1 MFLRFIIL
9 YILNNDKIYTM
20 NKNTNILIESYK
32 LAWRSFK
39 KWWIPICLISLI
51 IFIFEIIPRITVSSE
66 FKNFETTAEKL
77 IHAIIQNDTEQIKLL
92 TLEAQYK
99 MQLILHKILRTS
111 AIVFPFIA
119 MATVILLMIANWAT
133 QDKKKQS
140 KSIFSLLYIACIHIL
155 LAFIKLF
162 AFLLFIL
169 PGVYIYVKL
178 LFVSLLMLEEDMNAW
193 EAVKK
198 SWIMTK
204 GYFMDLFLLIAL
216 NSILQFILLFS
227 VVGVIPAT
235 GFVNTARAA
244 AFRIILQKQY

>member
-1 MFLRFIIL
+1 
-9 YILNNDKIYTM
+9 M
-20 NKNTNILIESYK
+20 NTNPNILIESYK

-39 KWWIPICLISLI
+39 KWWIPICLVSLI

-66 FKNFETTAEKL
+66 FNNLKATVEKL
-77 IHAIIQNDTEQIKLL
+77 IHAILQNDNEQIKLL
-92 TLEAQYK
+92 TLETQYK
-99 MQLILHKILRTS
+99 LRLMLNKLFKFS

-133 QDKKKQS
+133 QDKKKPS
-140 KSIFSLLYIACIHIL
+140 KSILSLIYIACIHIL

-193 EAVKK
+193 GAVKK
-198 SWIMTK
+198 SWIMTN
-204 GYFMDLFLLIAL
+204 GYFIDLFLLIAF

-227 VVGVIPAT
+227 IIGVIPAT
-235 GFVNTARAA
+235 GFVNTARAS
-244 AFRIILQKQY
+244 AFRIILQNQK